1 MKILRTPDERFEN
14 LQDWAFEPKYK
25 EISTEYGELRIHYID
40 EGPINSDPVLMIHGE
55 PSWGYLYRKM
65 INPLVQ
71 AGKRVIVPD
80 LPGFGRSDKLSKRD
94 GYTYEKYVLWMS
106 DWLLKIDLREVTLFG
121 QDWGGLIGLRL
132 VTAFPERFS
141 KVVAAN
147 TFLPTGDHY
156 PGEAFQ
162 KWKDYSQTVED
173 VHTGGIIKGGTVKEV
188 SKRTIDAYNAP
199 FPDNS
204 YKEAARQ
211 FPTLVPVTP
220 NDPSSK
226 ANRNAWKKLK
236 EWDKPFLCAFSDSD
250 PIMAG
255 IDKTFIKLI
264 PGCKQMP
271 HTTIEKAGHFLQEDN
286 PEDCVKAIL
295 SI

>member
-94 GYTYEKYVLWMS
+94 GYTYEKYVHWMS

-173 VHTGGIIKGGTVKEV
+173 FHTGGIIKGGTVKEV

>member
-1 MKILRTPDERFEN
+1 MKILRTPDERFNN
-14 LQDWAFEPKYK
+14 LQNWNFEPKY
-25 EISTEYGELRIHYID
+25 EQISSEYGELRIHYID
-40 EGPINSDPVLMIHGE
+40 EGSKESDPVLMIHGE

-71 AGKRVIVPD
+71 AGKRVLVPD
-80 LPGFGRSDKLSKRD
+80 LPGFGRSDKLSERA
-94 GYTYEKYVLWMS
+94 GYTYEKYVNWMS
-106 DWLLKIDLREVTLFG
+106 DWLVKVDLKDITLFG
-121 QDWGGLIGLRL
+121 QDWGGLIGLRM
-132 VTAFPERFS
+132 VTTFPERFS

-147 TFLPTGDHY
+147 TFLPTGDY
-156 PGEAFQ
+156 DPGEAFR

-173 VHTGGIIKGGTVKEV
+173 FHTGGIIKGGTVREISQK
-188 SKRTIDAYNAP
+188 TIDAYNAP
-199 FPDNS
+199 FPDDS

-211 FPTLVPVTP
+211 FPTLVPITP
-220 NDPSSK
+220 NDPSSQ
-226 ANRNAWKKLK
+226 ANRDAWRKLK
-236 EWDKPFLCAFSDSD
+236 KWDKPFLCAFSDSD

-255 IDKTFIKLI
+255 VDKTFIKLI
-264 PGCKQMP
+264 PGSKQMP